1 MGTAI
6 AFLRP
11 QLDGMEPREPGGSV
25 TIGTGLTNL
34 ASPRRGILART
45 LRGAVLLFLFLAS
58 GALLHTAQATG
69 ETRSLRIYHVHT
81 GERAVIT
88 FEKDG
93 HYLPDGLK
101 QLNYILRDWRRN
113 ESTRMDPHLFDLL
126 WKAYQMCGSND
137 YIHVICGYR
146 APETNE
152 MLRTRSRGV
161 AKFSQHM
168 LGKAIDFFIPGV
180 SLTRLRQI
188 GLKLGDGGVGFYPTS
203 GSPFVHMDVGSPRY
217 WPRMS
222 REELLALFPDGKTM
236 YVPADGKPLPG
247 YEQAVAA
254 YEARQGSSSQVQV
267 ASASSGSSTGRK
279 RTLLGFLFGRSGGG
293 ADEADDVADSNATA
307 SPAAQPA
314 PSALGEDARQVAA
327 LSDQFDD
334 LPSVAPVLPSP
345 RPSRAPD
352 IPIQTVAS
360 ALAPMMGPPAAEKI
374 ERAAYVPRPAVGV
387 SQAARVED
395 LIASAQAQPGE
406 GEPQASVAAARFA
419 VPLPIMRPERGEDGR
434 GSTAPAFR
442 PGLVAA
448 LVPQPRPDR
457 TAELIGAITA
467 EQAVSDLQAPAGKA
481 AGIASADGAAG
492 GAVVRLASL
501 TPGDSPRSALLA
513 AGPQADPIAAI
524 DAGVRTATKDAR
536 LDAADAFSAP
546 LPEPVPVTSIPD
558 RMLAG
563 ERLRNVSAALRAAG
577 TGKAILIAPTVVYTA
592 GFQKTPPPAPDRL
605 SGRSVTFMSVARFAA
620 L

>member
-1 MGTAI
+1 M
-6 AFLRP
+6 
-11 QLDGMEPREPGGSV
+11 
-25 TIGTGLTNL
+25 
-34 ASPRRGILART
+34 ARS
-45 LRGAVLLFLFLAS
+45 LRGAALLLLFLAS
-58 GALLHTAQATG
+58 GALLQTAQATG

-93 HYLPDGLK
+93 RYLPDGLK

-113 ESTRMDPHLFDLL
+113 EPTKMDPHLFDLL
-126 WKAYQMCGSND
+126 WKAYQMSGSND

-146 APETNE
+146 APETND

-180 SLTRLRQI
+180 PLARLRQI

-236 YVPADGKPLPG
+236 YVPDDGKPLPG

-293 ADEADDVADSNATA
+293 ADEADDVADNGAPASPAPAA
-307 SPAAQPA
+307 SPAAAPA
-314 PSALGEDARQVAA
+314 PSAPSQDLQQVAVLA
-327 LSDQFDD
+327 DRFDD
-334 LPSVAPVLPSP
+334 LPPVAPVLPSP
-345 RPSRAPD
+345 RPRRAPD
-352 IPIQTVAS
+352 IPVQTVAS
-360 ALAPMMGPPAAEKI
+360 ALEPMMGPPAAESA
-374 ERAAYVPRPAVGV
+374 EASARVPRPAVGL
-387 SQAARVED
+387 QAASAQDGVGT
-395 LIASAQAQPGE
+395 LIASADLSNG
-406 GEPQASVAAARFA
+406 GEPASDASAAFA
-419 VPLPIMRPERGEDGR
+419 VPLPIARPGRERDG
-434 GSTAPAFR
+434 SASPAADFR

-457 TAELIGAITA
+457 TAELIKAMTA
-467 EQAVSDLQAPAGKA
+467 E
-481 AGIASADGAAG
+481 SADSGSQAADGREAAKPAKG
-492 GAVVRLASL
+492 GEKAVVRLASL
-501 TPGDSPRSALLA
+501 TTGDSQRSALIA
-513 AGPQADPIAAI
+513 AGPRADPVSTIE
-524 DAGVRTATKDAR
+524 GRVRTAAKDAR
-536 LDAADAFSAP
+536 VDAEDAASPPSPD
-546 LPEPVPVTSIPD
+546 PVPVKVIPD
-558 RMLAG
+558 RMLAAA
-563 ERLRNVSAALRAAG
+563 RLTLASEKPRTGGAG
-577 TGKAILIAPTVVYTA
+577 GAILIAPTVVYTA

-605 SGRSVTFMSVARFAA
+605 SGRSVTFFSVARFAA